1 MGAIAVIA
9 NKAMKVLIGRSAGD
23 VWVTY
28 ERADSGVV
36 LDCKEIERGAC
47 MGISC
52 VIGAGLCG
60 DGASQGVGIAG
71 RH

>member
-1 MGAIAVIA
+1 MGAIAVAA
-9 NKAMKVLIGRSAGD
+9 NKALKVHIGRSAAD
-23 VWVTY
+23 ALVTY
-28 ERADSGVV
+28 ERANSGVV

-47 MGISC
+47 MGRSC